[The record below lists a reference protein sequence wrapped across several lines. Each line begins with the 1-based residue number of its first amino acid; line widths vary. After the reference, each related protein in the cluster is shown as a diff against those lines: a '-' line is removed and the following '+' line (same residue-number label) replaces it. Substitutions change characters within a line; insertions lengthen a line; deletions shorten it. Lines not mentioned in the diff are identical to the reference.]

1 MSVLVILR
9 LVMSTVLL
17 LVALAGHG
25 AFAFRPLALQ
35 NADVRSTEGGCGG
48 REEEEETKR
57 VRREGDR
64 RRRLVQSSE
73 LTKTRLMN
81 N

>member
-35 NADVRSTEGGCGG
+35 NADVRSTEGGCGRR

-64 RRRLVQSSE
+64 RRRLVQSSDE
-73 LTKTRLMN
+73 DAPHE
-81 N
+81 